1 MPFPVAGKLVSQ
13 TGAGLAIQESLY
25 GIIMAMIF
33 VNAAQVGILS
43 FSSNVNLATVIFSMN
58 FTWGLIDAMVI
69 IAVGSL
75 ERNRDL
81 LILKRN
87 RENNDSKYRAMIKDD
102 LSGTIVDAVR
112 EEDECRIIDRIL
124 ASEIES
130 DEELAKDRIELF
142 KSGLASFAITVLVAV
157 PVMIPILLIPDL
169 RTALFTASA
178 LGATMLF
185 FVGFTMSRH
194 MGANKWMMAVTFMI
208 VGWAVT
214 MIATFMG
221 G

>member
-13 TGAGLAIQESLY
+13 TGPGLAIQESLY

-33 VNAAQVGILS
+33 VNAAQAGILS
-43 FSSNVNLATVIFSMN
+43 FSSNVHLAIVIFSMN
-58 FTWGLIDAMVI
+58 FTWGLIDAIVI
-69 IAVGSL
+69 IVIGSL

-81 LILKRN
+81 LILRRN

-112 EEDECRIIDRIL
+112 DEDECRIIDRIL
-124 ASEIES
+124 ASETES
-130 DEELAKDRIELF
+130 DEELAKDRTDLF
-142 KSGLASFAITVLVAV
+142 RSGLASFAITVLTAV
-157 PVMIPILLIPDL
+157 PVMMPILFIQDI
-169 RTALFTASA
+169 RAALFFASA
-178 LGATMLF
+178 LGATVLF
-185 FVGFTMSRH
+185 FVGFTMSRY
-194 MGANKWMMAVTFMI
+194 MGANKWRMAVTFMI

>member
-1 MPFPVAGKLVSQ
+1 MPFPVAGKLVSR
-13 TGAGLAIQESLY
+13 TGPGLAIQESLY

-43 FSSNVNLATVIFSMN
+43 FSSNIHLAIVIFSMN
-58 FTWGLIDAMVI
+58 FTWGLIDAVVI
-69 IAVGSL
+69 ILIGSL

-87 RENNDSKYRAMIKDD
+87 RENNDSDYRAMIKDD

-112 EEDECRIIDRIL
+112 GEDECRIIDRIL
-124 ASEIES
+124 ASEMES
-130 DEELAKDRIELF
+130 EEELARDRTDLF
-142 KSGLASFAITVLVAV
+142 RSGMASFAITVLTAV
-157 PVMIPILLIPDL
+157 PVMMPILFIHDL
-169 RTALFTASA
+169 RTALFFASA
-178 LGATMLF
+178 LGATALF
-185 FVGFTMSRH
+185 FVGFTMSRY
-194 MGANKWMMAVTFMI
+194 MGANKWRMAVMFMI

-214 MIATFMG
+214 VIATFMG